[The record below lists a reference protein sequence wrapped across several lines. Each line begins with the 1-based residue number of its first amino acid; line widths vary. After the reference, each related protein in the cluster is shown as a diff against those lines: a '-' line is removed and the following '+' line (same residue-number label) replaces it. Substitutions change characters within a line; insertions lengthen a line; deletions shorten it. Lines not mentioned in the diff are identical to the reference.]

1 MAMQL
6 HVDTG
11 LDALADRLADRL
23 SVLSADAFAPDLVV
37 VPGNGVRVWLAHALA
52 ERLGVCANVSFV
64 YPAELIRTVLGPDA
78 GLGRWTTGPLTWA
91 IHAVTDS
98 GDLLRARA
106 IADLFDRYTVARPHM
121 ARRWSGG
128 DDVGGTLG
136 ELADHQRWQPELW
149 RAVQERLGGVSDAQ
163 LMRELA
169 DRLAAGGL
177 PDGVDLPSRVSLF
190 SITSVP
196 HPHLEVL
203 TAISRHV
210 DLAVFAPV
218 ASSARWAAVRAAA
231 AETLRHPVARESS
244 PIHPA
249 AQRLNR
255 TWGRGGE
262 EGHLLLLDAMRESG
276 SAGSVVPPSAAS
288 GTPTSLLGHL
298 QRSIDTDTP
307 GSGGVGVDTSVVWH
321 RTFGTARQVEV
332 LRDHILHL
340 LDERTAD
347 GQPRFQPRDIVV
359 LSPDV
364 ERFAPLVEST
374 FAGDP
379 AGGVP
384 AVPVQV
390 ADRSLGAEN
399 PVAAAG
405 VALLG
410 LLDGRFRA
418 ADVLA
423 LAQMPVVARR
433 FGLGPDATE
442 RLADLV
448 VDANGRWGLDA
459 ADQESAG
466 LPALGAHTLGDALD
480 RAVLGVF
487 LGADGP
493 ELGFG
498 GVATLDDVVPGDL
511 AVAGGGLELLDALRS
526 AHTRL
531 ASPLPPAEWVTAF
544 AEVLADLVVVD
555 DDRGLDWRAVERAVD
570 EVRSS
575 IELVGTEPVGEGSS
589 PVDPSEMAALLS
601 ASLSGAAGRPRFGA
615 GRVTV
620 SSLTAQRGVPHRV
633 VCLLGMDLVSE
644 PSGFGNPDDLVG
656 ASPCLG
662 DRDRRSEYRS
672 QLLDAVMSAG
682 ERLIVCSTGFDVR
695 TRAEVAP
702 AVAVSELVDALGE
715 LVGAPFDPVDHP
727 RQSWSEAAFAPSSA
741 ADGKPWSHDAGAARS
756 ALARRRQRP
765 GIDPLPVL
773 APAEPA
779 TTLDLRDLRRAV
791 VSPVRV
797 FCEDRLGVFFP
808 GRRTDEV
815 DDQIPLVLDGLER
828 WAVRDSMVAGLLGGV
843 EVAAV
848 VTRLRASGDLPPL
861 PYGSADVDAAVE
873 FVDALVARLGEDG
886 IDPQSLGTTVGLS
899 SPATADRPRIDGEL
913 ARVVDVGGV
922 STVVD
927 VSASSLKAAAVL
939 SVLVDLLVA
948 ATVHPERDWSAI
960 LYRHHSSTKDPI
972 RRIAISVDDP
982 TLAPGLLDL
991 VLRQRELAMTTPV
1004 PFFPEVAHALVRGRR
1019 SDAVSAWEGS
1029 EYVRGARS
1037 DAWNRLVFDH
1047 RFDEFDPDDLAR
1059 HVDGL
1064 WRPLLDAVRIDDSDQ
1079 KVIW

>member
-11 LDALADRLADRL
+11 LDALADRLAARL
-23 SVLSADAFAPDLVV
+23 SVLPADAFAPDLVV

-64 YPAELIRTVLGPDA
+64 YPAELIRAILGPDA

-91 IHAVTDS
+91 IHTVTEGD
-98 GDLLRARA
+98 DLLRSRA

-121 ARRWSGG
+121 ARRWSSG

-136 ELADHQRWQPELW
+136 DLPDHQSWQPALW
-149 RAVQERLGGVSDAQ
+149 RTVQARLGGMSDAQ
-163 LMRELA
+163 LLRELA
-169 DRLAAGGL
+169 DRFADDGL
-177 PDGVDLPSRVSLF
+177 PDGVDLPGRVSLF
-190 SITSVP
+190 SITSIP
-196 HPHLEVL
+196 LPHLEVL
-203 TAISRHV
+203 TTISRYV

-218 ASSARWAAVRAAA
+218 ASSARWVSVRDAA

-244 PIHPA
+244 PIQPP

-276 SAGSVVPPSAAS
+276 PTSSVVPPRRDSVP
-288 GTPTSLLGHL
+288 PTSLLGHL
-298 QRSIDTDTP
+298 QRSIDSDTP
-307 GSGGVGVDTSVVWH
+307 GSGGVNADTSVVWH

-364 ERFAPLVEST
+364 GRFAPLVEST

-379 AGGVP
+379 ASGVP

-390 ADRSLGAEN
+390 ADRSLSAEN

-418 ADVLA
+418 TDVLT

-433 FGLGPDATE
+433 FGLGGDAGE

-448 VDANGRWGLDA
+448 VTANGRWGLDA
-459 ADQESAG
+459 ADQEAAG
-466 LPALGAHTLGDALD
+466 LPALGTHTLGDALD

-487 LGADGP
+487 LGADEP
-493 ELGFG
+493 EIGLG
-498 GVATLDDVVPGDL
+498 GVAALDDVAPGDL
-511 AVAGGGLELLDALRS
+511 TVAGGGLELLDALRS

-544 AEVLADLVVVD
+544 AEVLAALVVID
-555 DDRGLDWRAVERAVD
+555 DDRGLDWRAVERAID
-570 EVRSS
+570 EVRTS
-575 IELVGTEPVGEGSS
+575 IELVGVESVPA
-589 PVDPSEMAALLS
+589 DPSEIAALLS
-601 ASLSGAAGRPRFGA
+601 ASLSGASGRPRFGT

-633 VCLLGMDLVSE
+633 VCLLGMDLASE
-644 PSGFGNPDDLVG
+644 PSGFGNPDDLVS

-662 DRDRRSEYRS
+662 DRDQRSEYRS

-682 ERLIVCSTGFDVR
+682 ERLIVCSTGFDLR

-702 AVAVSELVDALGE
+702 AVAVSELVDALSE
-715 LVGAPFDPVDHP
+715 LTGAPFEPFNHP
-727 RQSWSEAAFAPSSA
+727 RQSWSEKAFDPSPAAC
-741 ADGKPWSHDAGAARS
+741 GKPWSHDAGAART

-765 GIDPLPVL
+765 EADPLPVL
-773 APAEPA
+773 APVESAP
-779 TTLDLRDLRRAV
+779 TLNLRDLRRAV

-808 GRRTDEV
+808 GRRPEEIE
-815 DDQIPLVLDGLER
+815 DQIPLALNGLEN
-828 WAVRDSMVAGLLGGV
+828 WTVRNSMITGLLNGV
-843 EVAAV
+843 QPTTVL
-848 VTRLRASGDLPPL
+848 THLRASGDLPPP
-861 PYGSADVDAAVE
+861 PYGSADVDAAVN
-873 FVDALVARLGEDG
+873 FVEDLVGRLNEDG
-886 IDPQSLGTTVGLS
+886 IDPKALGTTVNVSLS
-899 SPATADRPRIDGEL
+899 ATDDRPRIDGEL
-913 ARVVDVGGV
+913 GQVVDADGV

-927 VSASSLKAAAVL
+927 ISASSLKAAAVL
-939 SVLVDLLVA
+939 STLLDLLVA
-948 ATVHPERDWSAI
+948 ATVHPDRAWSAI
-960 LYRHHSSTKDPI
+960 LYRSESNGDPI
-972 RRIAISVDDP
+972 RRVALNIDDP
-982 TLAPGLLDL
+982 TVASGLLDL
-991 VLRQRELAMTTPV
+991 VLQQRALAMTTPV
-1004 PFFPEVAHALVRGRR
+1004 PFFPDVAHALVRGRR

-1029 EYVRGARS
+1029 DHSPKARG
-1037 DAWNRLVFDH
+1037 DAWNRLFFDH
-1047 RFDEFDPDDLAR
+1047 QFDDFGPHDLDR
-1059 HVDGL
+1059 HVDRL
-1064 WRPLLDAVRIDDSDQ
+1064 WRPLIGAVQIDDSDQ
-1079 KVIW
+1079 KVTW